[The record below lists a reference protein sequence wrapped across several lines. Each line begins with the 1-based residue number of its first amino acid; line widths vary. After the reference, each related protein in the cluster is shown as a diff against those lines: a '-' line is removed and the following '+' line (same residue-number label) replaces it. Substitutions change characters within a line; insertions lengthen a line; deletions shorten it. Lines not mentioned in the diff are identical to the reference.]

1 MKRHRGSLAPRCAL
15 LAAIVA
21 SAAAAQSV
29 EPTPPAPTFFET
41 VDVNVIN
48 VEVIVTDGGKPVR
61 GLGRDDFEL
70 YDDGKPIEITNFYAV
85 DEATAEATP
94 GEEDGVGRD
103 PLDRD
108 SIIIVVD
115 NTFIA
120 PGERKQVFLALEREL
135 ERLLT
140 AGAQVM
146 VVNKDRTI
154 KIEQG
159 FTSDRVAIETAL
171 AAIAKHGGTSAMRR
185 STERAILRDI
195 AIGTRALSDSDA
207 GDTASFGGE
216 LDVGVADAVMT
227 LNQVAAYASE
237 TFQDVRRS
245 VQTLRAFFNSLS
257 GLPGRKSVLYVS
269 DGLPLRP
276 AEFLYRAWFDKYSVY
291 SSEAGVSNPEEA
303 ADGYD
308 TTQEVI
314 ELVADASSNRI
325 AFYTVSSGTTPASSS
340 ASPRNAG
347 FRDVTRIAAEMVAPD
362 LQGLMLLA
370 RSTGGDA
377 AAEVASVDNLVLQLT
392 DDLTSYYSLGYA
404 SPHGGDG
411 KVHKVEVKVKRPGV
425 RVRYLETYRDKNS
438 DQRMGDRTL
447 SALLLE
453 SGANPLEVRVEVKDA
468 QRDKKDTWVVP
479 IEVRLPIAKVALVPE
494 ATSHVGSLSVFI
506 VVRDE
511 EGRVSDPTKVHL
523 PVNIPNAQFASS
535 MTGEAAYATNIRMR
549 SGEQTLG
556 VGVRDDLSEIGSTVN
571 VKLNPGG

>member
-1 MKRHRGSLAPRCAL
+1 
-15 LAAIVA
+15 
-21 SAAAAQSV
+21 
-29 EPTPPAPTFFET
+29 
-41 VDVNVIN
+41 
-48 VEVIVTDGGKPVR
+48 
-61 GLGRDDFEL
+61 
-70 YDDGKPIEITNFYAV
+70 
-85 DEATAEATP
+85 
-94 GEEDGVGRD
+94 
-103 PLDRD
+103 
-108 SIIIVVD
+108 
-115 NTFIA
+115 
-120 PGERKQVFLALEREL
+120 
-135 ERLLT
+135 
-140 AGAQVM
+140 
-146 VVNKDRTI
+146 
-154 KIEQG
+154 
-159 FTSDRVAIETAL
+159 
-171 AAIAKHGGTSAMRR
+171 
-185 STERAILRDI
+185 
-195 AIGTRALSDSDA
+195 
-207 GDTASFGGE
+207 
-216 LDVGVADAVMT
+216 
-227 LNQVAAYASE
+227 
-237 TFQDVRRS
+237 
-245 VQTLRAFFNSLS
+245 
-257 GLPGRKSVLYVS
+257 
-269 DGLPLRP
+269 
-276 AEFLYRAWFDKYSVY
+276 
-291 SSEAGVSNPEEA
+291 
-303 ADGYD
+303 
-308 TTQEVI
+308 
-314 ELVADASSNRI
+314 
-325 AFYTVSSGTTPASSS
+325 
-340 ASPRNAG
+340 
-347 FRDVTRIAAEMVAPD
+347 MVAPD